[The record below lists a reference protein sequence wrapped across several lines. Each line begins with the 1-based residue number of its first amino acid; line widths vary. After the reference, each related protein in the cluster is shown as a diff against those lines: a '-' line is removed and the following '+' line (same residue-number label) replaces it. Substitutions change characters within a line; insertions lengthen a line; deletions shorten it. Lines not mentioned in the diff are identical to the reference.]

1 MLRSMFSGV
10 SGLRSHQTMMDVIGN
25 NIANVNT
32 AGYKSS
38 SVIFQDLLSQLL
50 RGAGGAQNGIGGSNP
65 AQVGLGVK
73 LAAIGTN
80 FNQGAAQLTG
90 RSNDLSI
97 SGDGF
102 FIIQAGAETFY
113 TRAGALSFDTSG
125 QLVTADGG
133 IVQGWTATAGAIN
146 TNDSI
151 GNLQLPLGTLLP
163 PTITTDAEVF
173 GNLPA
178 NATPYAAGPPESGTR
193 IVTSTTVY
201 DGQGL
206 EYPISYEFLNTG
218 PNAWTLN
225 VRDASNAVIGTSG
238 AGGLTFGA
246 ATGALVGPASVVVT
260 PLGASW
266 GGGTINLTTSGLT
279 QYGTKRTVTPLS
291 QNGSTM
297 GSLQSFTI
305 GQDGVLTGVF
315 SNGLTQAIG
324 QIALAGFNNPGG
336 LEKAGSSMFRATV
349 NSGLPQVGVT
359 GSGGRG
365 LLNGGTLEMSNVD
378 LAAEF
383 TNLIVAQ
390 RGFQANS
397 RIISASDELLQDLVN
412 LKR

>member
-50 RGAGGAQNGIGGSNP
+50 RGAGGAQDGTGGSNP
-65 AQVGLGVK
+65 VQVGLGVK
-73 LAAIGTN
+73 LAAISTN

-97 SGDGF
+97 AGDGF
-102 FIIQAGAETFY
+102 FIVKSDSETLY
-113 TRAGALSFDTSG
+113 TRAGSLSFDTSG
-125 QLVTADGG
+125 QLVAPDGG
-133 IVQGWTATAGAIN
+133 IVQGWMAQAGVIN
-146 TNDSI
+146 TNEAI

-163 PTITTDAEVF
+163 PTRTTVAELF

-178 NATPYAAGPPESGTR
+178 NATVYAAGPPESGTR

-206 EYPISYEFLNTG
+206 EYPVTYEFLNTG
-218 PNAWTLN
+218 ANAWTLN
-225 VRDASNAVIGTSG
+225 VRDAAAAIIGTSG
-238 AGGLTFGA
+238 AGGLTFDA
-246 ATGALVGPASVVVT
+246 ATGVLVGPSNIVVT
-260 PLGASW
+260 PPGASW
-266 GGGTINLTTSGLT
+266 GGGTFDLSTTGLSQFGT
-279 QYGTKRTVTPLS
+279 QRTVTPLS

-305 GQDGVLTGVF
+305 GQDGTLTGVF
-315 SNGLTQAIG
+315 SNGLTQSIG

-336 LEKAGSSMFRATV
+336 LEKAGNSMFRSTV
-349 NSGLPQVGVT
+349 NSGLAQVGIT

>member
-25 NIANVNT
+25 NISNVNT

-50 RGAGGAQNGIGGSNP
+50 RGAGSPQNGVGGSNP

-73 LAAIGTN
+73 LAGISTN

-102 FIIQAGAETFY
+102 FVVQAGPETLY
-113 TRAGALSFDTSG
+113 TRAGSLSFDTNG
-125 QLVTADGG
+125 QLVTPDGG
-133 IVQGWTATAGAIN
+133 VVQGWTALAGVIN
-146 TNDSI
+146 TNDAI

-163 PTITTDAEVF
+163 PTRTSLAEIS

-178 NATPYAAGPPESGTR
+178 NATVYAAGPPEVGTR

-206 EYPISYEFLNTG
+206 EYPITYEFLNTG

-225 VRDASNAVIGTSG
+225 IRDSASTVIGTSG
-238 AGGLTFGA
+238 AGGLTFA
-246 ATGALVGPASVVVT
+246 PATGVLVGPTTITVT

-266 GGGTINLTTSGLT
+266 GGNTIALSTTGLSQFGT
-279 QYGTKRTVTPLS
+279 QRTVTPLS

-297 GSLQSFTI
+297 GSLQSFNI
-305 GQDGVLTGVF
+305 SQDGTLTGVF
-315 SNGLTQAIG
+315 SNGLTQSIG

-336 LEKAGSSMFRATV
+336 LEKAGNSMFRSTV

-397 RIISASDELLQDLVN
+397 RIITASDELLQDLVN